1 MSEDLTVEIA
11 RARRL
16 LRTAVATGRATP
28 EASQA
33 LGRLQT
39 VAQQSRDQSLLY
51 ECRRWRVHLAHLS
64 L

>member
-16 LRTAVATGRATP
+16 LRAALATGRATP

-33 LGRLQT
+33 LGRLQAM
-39 VAQQSRDQSLLY
+39 AQRARDQGLLY
-51 ECRRWRVHLAHLS
+51 ECRRWRVHLAHLAP
-64 L
+64 